1 MPEDTA
7 EQEKDLSAAFGL
19 NDIQSEPALA
29 SIRTQSGNE
38 HVSAERTYA
47 IADGIGFVEGAS
59 IRDAFHY
66 SRPREKFI
74 ATEIK
79 SYGKFGGPAAY
90 FGTGQLQGETIEG
103 LMKNPA
109 LAKHIVTISGNFL
122 VVHHRSLGAIEALLD
137 RHQGRPVSRLRDAN
151 PVPNIIDEIGDSAIQ
166 GKRIDGVIVLLGK
179 SSEIVVKAGSVER
192 CVEITER
199 IENKTS

>member
-1 MPEDTA
+1 
-7 EQEKDLSAAFGL
+7 
-19 NDIQSEPALA
+19 
-29 SIRTQSGNE
+29 
-38 HVSAERTYA
+38 
-47 IADGIGFVEGAS
+47 
-59 IRDAFHY
+59 
-66 SRPREKFI
+66 
-74 ATEIK
+74 
-79 SYGKFGGPAAY
+79 
-90 FGTGQLQGETIEG
+90 
-103 LMKNPA
+103 MKNPA